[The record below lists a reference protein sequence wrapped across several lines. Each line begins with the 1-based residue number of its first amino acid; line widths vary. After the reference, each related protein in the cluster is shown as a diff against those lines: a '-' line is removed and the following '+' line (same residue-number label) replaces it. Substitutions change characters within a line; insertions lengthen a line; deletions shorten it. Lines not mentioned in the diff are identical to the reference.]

1 VTATGIGSM
10 PGTDIVET
18 VRVVVGE
25 LPDFVYLPELP
36 ERGAPATMTGRGA
49 AMLSGLAAD
58 LQPAGWRIQE
68 SPGVDHRRAVS
79 TLARDLDALEE
90 HTQGYTGRLK
100 VQVVG
105 PLTLAAAMERPRGDK
120 VLADFGARRD
130 LAQSLTEGV
139 ADHVRGVSARVPGAR
154 LLVQVDEPALTAV
167 LAGAVPTA
175 SGFSRHRSVA
185 EPEAREALAR
195 LVAAIVAAGA
205 VPVVHVCAADVPV
218 ALLAQVGFS
227 AVSFDLSQVTPGEP
241 WALAYEGGIAL
252 WPGAVPAMDP
262 DQPPTASAL
271 VAAVLRFFAELGV
284 TEEQVA
290 DRLVVTPA
298 CGLAGASPTWAR
310 DALRLSREVA
320 QNSVL

>member
-1 VTATGIGSM
+1 MTATGIGSM

-25 LPDFVYLPELP
+25 LPDFVHLPELP

-100 VQVVG
+100 VQVAG

-154 LLVQVDEPALTAV
+154 LLVQVDEPALTA
-167 LAGAVPTA
+167 
-175 SGFSRHRSVA
+175 
-185 EPEAREALAR
+185 
-195 LVAAIVAAGA
+195 
-205 VPVVHVCAADVPV
+205 
-218 ALLAQVGFS
+218 
-227 AVSFDLSQVTPGEP
+227 
-241 WALAYEGGIAL
+241 
-252 WPGAVPAMDP
+252 
-262 DQPPTASAL
+262 
-271 VAAVLRFFAELGV
+271 
-284 TEEQVA
+284 
-290 DRLVVTPA
+290 
-298 CGLAGASPTWAR
+298 
-310 DALRLSREVA
+310 
-320 QNSVL
+320 

>member
-1 VTATGIGSM
+1 
-10 PGTDIVET
+10 
-18 VRVVVGE
+18 
-25 LPDFVYLPELP
+25 
-36 ERGAPATMTGRGA
+36 
-49 AMLSGLAAD
+49 
-58 LQPAGWRIQE
+58 
-68 SPGVDHRRAVS
+68 
-79 TLARDLDALEE
+79 
-90 HTQGYTGRLK
+90 
-100 VQVVG
+100 
-105 PLTLAAAMERPRGDK
+105 
-120 VLADFGARRD
+120 
-130 LAQSLTEGV
+130 
-139 ADHVRGVSARVPGAR
+139 
-154 LLVQVDEPALTAV
+154 
-167 LAGAVPTA
+167 
-175 SGFSRHRSVA
+175 
-185 EPEAREALAR
+185 PEAREALAR

-320 QNSVL
+320 AMVARS